1 MGDAPTTVAELEA
14 WVRAELTLPDEATIG
29 ITQKPGSDPRCS
41 EMVTEVAIA
50 VPGDEPWSFHIEAS
64 LAELVP
70 MDLVAA
76 LAFGGGH

>member
-1 MGDAPTTVAELEA
+1 VGDAGTTAADVQA
-14 WVRAELTLPDEATIG
+14 WVRAELGLPDDAAIG
-29 ITQKPGSDPRCS
+29 ITEKPGNDPRCS

-50 VPGDEPWSFHIEAS
+50 APGDEPWSFHVEAA
-64 LAELVP
+64 LAEMVR